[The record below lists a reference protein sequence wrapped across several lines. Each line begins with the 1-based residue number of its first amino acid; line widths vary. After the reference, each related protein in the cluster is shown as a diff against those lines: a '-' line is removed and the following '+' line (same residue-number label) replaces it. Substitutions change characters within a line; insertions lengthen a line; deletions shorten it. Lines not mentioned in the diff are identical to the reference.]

1 MKNSRSLQ
9 FNLVVRQILL
19 LVLAIGVLIGINTLD
34 QRQQIKENMVKSTMM
49 FADILVSGIRH
60 PMSVNN
66 TDAIKQ
72 QMANIRTNIPYASV
86 YIFDDDQRVVYSSRE
101 ETVARTFSELQL
113 PQTVTTAIAA
123 GFASERAS
131 ISSFEQPLAGTPS
144 LLLVQPVA
152 NAPDCHHC
160 HGTSRK
166 ILGGILITQDLSAM
180 HRTLLRM
187 QIKNGIIGLLGIV
200 LTVLALYLIVAR
212 KVVRPI
218 HRMTDLLGE
227 TADQV
232 ATAANEVATGSQAL
246 ADGASGQASALEET
260 SASFEEISSMVR
272 ETAANAGLTA
282 TEVKQAGQKMQST
295 NDLMQSLIVA
305 MGKIAEAS
313 KETRKIIATIDS
325 IAFQTN
331 LLALNAAVEAARA
344 GEAGSGFAVV
354 ADEVRNLALRSA
366 EAAKQTAQLIEE
378 SQQNADNGVAAAD
391 AVKDILAQIVDGVNK
406 VSQLSREITVASDE
420 QAQGVEQINAAV
432 SDVDLVT
439 QTNAAI
445 SEAAASASEEL
456 SGQAKEMNELV
467 YVLADIVGVR
477 REGTSP
483 AAPATPGRPKPTMP
497 SAGKPQA
504 LPAAAKR
511 PVQRQLAPPR
521 PKPAPTPV
529 AKAKGGAAKPAEVI
543 PFDDQE
549 FEDF

>member
-295 NDLMQSLIVA
+295 NDLMKGLIVA

-366 EAAKQTAQLIEE
+366 EAAKNTSQMLEDTGNRVHEGEEIAEKANTFLTQVNAVMHTISTLTDGVSKATEEQQKGIEQVSQALVEIDRVTQNNVEDSDQMARTSEHLNGQTADLRLLIRSLEAIITG
-378 SQQNADNGVAAAD
+378 SQQNGATVADNTG
-391 AVKDILAQIVDGVNK
+391 Q
-406 VSQLSREITVASDE
+406 
-420 QAQGVEQINAAV
+420 QGQR
-432 SDVDLVT
+432 L
-439 QTNAAI
+439 
-445 SEAAASASEEL
+445 L
-456 SGQAKEMNELV
+456 
-467 YVLADIVGVR
+467 
-477 REGTSP
+477 
-483 AAPATPGRPKPTMP
+483 PGN
-497 SAGKPQA
+497 G
-504 LPAAAKR
+504 
-511 PVQRQLAPPR
+511 
-521 PKPAPTPV
+521 
-529 AKAKGGAAKPAEVI
+529 
-543 PFDDQE
+543 
-549 FEDF
+549 